1 MRVRFQSLKGM
12 EVLADKEGRLLG
24 SVKRLQIDSKR
35 KAALGL
41 VFKARGISGEQW
53 TKVSG
58 ISRVGEDVIF
68 LPDSKAVRDDEP
80 SGRDVRDMLG
90 LSVTSLD
97 GKRLGALQDVILDT
111 DKWTV
116 AALALDNGGEV
127 DLGPQTVF
135 GEDTI
140 LLQKG
145 AADQVRQTS
154 DKQSGFLSRVFS
166 SDEESPAKAKKPAK
180 RKRKTRRK

>member
-12 EVLADKEGRLLG
+12 EVLAEAEGRLLG
-24 SVKRLQIDSKR
+24 SVKRLQIDSKK

-41 VFKARGISGEQW
+41 VFKPRGFSGEMW
-53 TKVSG
+53 AKVTA
-58 ISRVGEDVIF
+58 IVRVGEDVVF
-68 LPDSKAVRDDEP
+68 LPDAKAARETEP
-80 SGRDVRDMLG
+80 SGRDVRDLVG

-97 GKRLGALQDVILDT
+97 GKRLGALQDVVLET
-111 DKWTV
+111 EGWSV

-127 DLGPQTVF
+127 DVGAQAVF

-145 AADQVRQTS
+145 AADQVRQQG
-154 DKQSGFLSRVFS
+154 DKQSGFLSRVFV
-166 SDEESPAKAKKPAK
+166 SDEGEPRKPK
-180 RKRKTRRK
+180 RKKRRTKKES